1 VSTRWSLIGAV
12 LLLCSCASA
21 QAQQAADSLRL
32 PLLLQQTLQADPRQ
46 RQLDLSARQSELRL
60 RNIDAARKPTF
71 TLEGLTQ
78 YQSDVVEFPL
88 RIPGQTPPTPPH
100 TTVDARLAV
109 SHQVYDPTTSARR
122 ALERATLA
130 ETQARVHT
138 SLFALRDE
146 INEAFFAAAVL
157 QERATELS
165 TVIDDLEAR
174 QKEASIRVK
183 EGTALPS
190 EVAVLQATVLQR
202 RQDLGEL
209 NASRRAALATLAE
222 LTGTPIRA
230 DAVIALPGSAA
241 PFEAARCVLDSVRS
255 RPEYEQFAAVRER
268 LTRQADVIATQEKP
282 RVSAFARVGYGRP
295 GLNPMNDAF
304 DSYWIGGVQVQWSP
318 WNWGRVQRE
327 REELA
332 LQRESVAADEQAFA
346 LRLRRAVERDLAAVD
361 RLQEALV
368 LDNQI
373 VALRERIERETKA
386 RFDEHVVTAAEY
398 VDRRTDVAEARL
410 ARARRRV
417 ELVQAQVR
425 FLTILGL
432 EVQ

>member
-1 VSTRWSLIGAV
+1 
-12 LLLCSCASA
+12 
-21 QAQQAADSLRL
+21 
-32 PLLLQQTLQADPRQ
+32 
-46 RQLDLSARQSELRL
+46 
-60 RNIDAARKPTF
+60 
-71 TLEGLTQ
+71 
-78 YQSDVVEFPL
+78 
-88 RIPGQTPPTPPH
+88 
-100 TTVDARLAV
+100 
-109 SHQVYDPTTSARR
+109 
-122 ALERATLA
+122 
-130 ETQARVHT
+130 
-138 SLFALRDE
+138 
-146 INEAFFAAAVL
+146 
-157 QERATELS
+157 
-165 TVIDDLEAR
+165 
-174 QKEASIRVK
+174 
-183 EGTALPS
+183 
-190 EVAVLQATVLQR
+190 
-202 RQDLGEL
+202 
-209 NASRRAALATLAE
+209 
-222 LTGTPIRA
+222 
-230 DAVIALPGSAA
+230 
-241 PFEAARCVLDSVRS
+241 
-255 RPEYEQFAAVRER
+255 
-268 LTRQADVIATQEKP
+268 
-282 RVSAFARVGYGRP
+282 
-295 GLNPMNDAF
+295 MNDAF